1 MLKIKEFIQ
10 ALYKDK
16 EYNANK
22 NGYIQENGI
31 LVIESEEKAI
41 C

>member
-1 MLKIKEFIQ
+1 MQES
-10 ALYKDK
+10 YKNK
-16 EYNANK
+16 EYNAGK
-22 NGYIQENGI
+22 SGYIQENGI